1 VHKWISILLL
11 FQVSSAQASLF
22 GEENVPLFQLVVGQV
37 QEIERLAELIGAAKN
52 QVEAIKSLN
61 AGINKTVDQIQAI
74 EVIIDR
80 AQGVDPTSIKS
91 IAELNDYLERVQ
103 DVKARMDDLMGIR
116 VKAAEIGITQSSIQG
131 DTAYKMGQEMISTGS
146 TLANE
151 SRNATPGRAAQISA
165 ASGSAQMVA
174 KGVELQTMAQMVQ
187 LQALSLDLQRSQI
200 DREMT
205 ARKMNQNLFINT
217 LKSSSSRKLQ

>member
-1 VHKWISILLL
+1 MHRWILILGL

-74 EVIIDR
+74 EIIIDR

>member
-1 VHKWISILLL
+1 MHKWISILLL